1 MGSLA
6 LSCLYLAVFS
16 IVLCRRQI
24 TCFLVLT
31 LELLELRKLAGNYK
45 SLTPL
50 FPTRRVKILPFERD
64 KAIFWTAINPN
75 GHGLLGLQKRFL

>member
-6 LSCLYLAVFS
+6 LSCLCLAVFS
-16 IVLCRRQI
+16 IVLCRRKI

-45 SLTPL
+45 SPL